1 MINDEYASKPETLKE
16 PVRAPEELNTDK
28 SALLIAC
35 MIAVLLVMAILT
47 SYYFPRTYGEIVGC
61 KEVYP
66 GNKPFTFIVELGL
79 DEYWHVKSWTD
90 TEGTNFNVTLTG
102 YPIIGGS
109 ETEILENNSF
119 TYSWTLSLN
128 SPSTYVSDEFDLKI
142 PRSSSKWTFNI
153 LIEGYGSINILITK
167 FDRHNFYMFFI
178 PDVIGTVI
186 IFVIIILI
194 VKQKTRLETN
204 TYQFP
209 IRARNS

>member
-90 TEGTNFNVTLTG
+90 TEGTNFNVTLMG

>member
-119 TYSWTLSLN
+119 TYTWTLSLN

-153 LIEGYGSINILITK
+153 LIEGYGSIHVTITK

-194 VKQKTRLETN
+194 VKQKTKLETN